1 MSDETIANQ
10 TKIDRSLPEFIGL
23 KELARRFCLSFGPD
37 ASTKS
42 REAIV
47 AIHQE
52 AIRFVNESAG
62 AETGSRAPANLP
74 FLEIIT
80 EFSARL
86 IPQDKKLI
94 QTELDKAFARR
105 ANKIDANNW
114 LPYYSYRISLS
125 DDPTNSAQVSQGDQ
139 NGTAVNNAKKN
150 TDSTIQSD
158 ASLMPA
164 PLYTDLSSTRNY
176 QRKRKQNHSIGK
188 TTSFKYF
195 YSMVDLLL

>member
-1 MSDETIANQ
+1 MSLNGDRTITDETLVNQ

-52 AIRFVNESAG
+52 AIRFVNETAG
-62 AETGSRAPANLP
+62 TQTGSRAPANLP
-74 FLEIIT
+74 FLDVIT

-86 IPQDKKLI
+86 LPQDKKLI
-94 QTELDKAFARR
+94 QTELDKAFAKR
-105 ANKIDANNW
+105 ANKVDANNW

-125 DDPTNSAQVSQGDQ
+125 DDPNSAHVSQNDQ
-139 NGTAVNNAKKN
+139 NGATVSNAKKT
-150 TDSTIQSD
+150 TDSTIQND

-164 PLYTDLSSTRNY
+164 PLYTDMSSTRNY

-188 TTSFKYF
+188 YIFEIS
-195 YSMVDLLL
+195 V